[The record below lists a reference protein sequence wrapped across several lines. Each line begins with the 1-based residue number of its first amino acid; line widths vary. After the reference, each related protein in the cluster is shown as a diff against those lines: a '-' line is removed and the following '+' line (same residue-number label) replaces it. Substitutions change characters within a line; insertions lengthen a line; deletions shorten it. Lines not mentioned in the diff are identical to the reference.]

1 MSRSR
6 KHTAR
11 GAAYLA
17 SRLTP
22 KPGRG
27 AGAHLDFPTDHTT
40 HVIHSHSLTYHQRT
54 NLNVGPGAGADGDRK
69 PIINR
74 SRRARL
80 IRQVVKGRETME

>member
-1 MSRSR
+1 MSRSS
-6 KHTAR
+6 KHTLR
-11 GAAYLA
+11 GTLY
-17 SRLTP
+17 RLGLQQQ
-22 KPGRG
+22 KPERVVGGPRG
-27 AGAHLDFPTDHTT
+27 DRTDHTT

-80 IRQVVKGRETME
+80 IRQLVKKHETME

>member
-11 GAAYLA
+11 GAEYLA

-22 KPGRG
+22 KPERVAGRP
-27 AGAHLDFPTDHTT
+27 AGYPSDHTT
-40 HVIHSHSLTYHQRT
+40 HVVLSHSLTWHQRT
-54 NLNVGPGAGADGDRK
+54 NLNVGPGAGMDGDRK

-80 IRQVVKGRETME
+80 IRQVVKGREKME

>member
-6 KHTAR
+6 KHHIR
-11 GAAYLA
+11 GIAYRLA
-17 SRLTP
+17 QLEPRSERN
-22 KPGRG
+22 PGE
-27 AGAHLDFPTDHTT
+27 HLNYPTDHTT

-80 IRQVVKGRETME
+80 IRQVVKKHETME

>member
-11 GAAYLA
+11 GAEYLA

-22 KPGRG
+22 KPERVVGGPRG
-27 AGAHLDFPTDHTT
+27 IPTDHTT
-40 HVIHSHSLTYHQRT
+40 HIIHSHSLTYHQRT